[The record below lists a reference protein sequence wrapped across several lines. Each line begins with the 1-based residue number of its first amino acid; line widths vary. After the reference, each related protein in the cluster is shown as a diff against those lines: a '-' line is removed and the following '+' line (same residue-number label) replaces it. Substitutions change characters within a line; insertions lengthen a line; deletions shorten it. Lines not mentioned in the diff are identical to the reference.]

1 MAKALRGGDPKAA
14 VPSKPKILIFGPPG
28 TGKTTFACDFPSVYY
43 IDSEG
48 GADLEGYTDRLKAS
62 GAAYMGPRDGACDF
76 PTVLEEIQTLAT
88 TKHRFKTLV
97 IDSFSKLFETRV
109 AIDAE
114 AMERAGKE
122 DGFGAS
128 KKGAVGLSRRM
139 VSWFQRLDMNVVLI
153 CHQQAMYEGGKEVGV
168 TFSGWPKLGYELHLA
183 LRVAKLGASRKAF
196 VGKSR
201 LKGFPEGESFDLDY
215 ATFAGRYGRDVME
228 AESKAAEVSTPEQMA
243 EYHALLVEV
252 KPAEDVL
259 NKWEAA
265 CDDPASLER
274 PAMEKRLEW
283 LRKQRKPVA
292 VPA

>member
-48 GADLEGYTDRLKAS
+48 GADLEGYTDKLKAA
-62 GAAYMGPRDGACDF
+62 GAAYMGPSDGACDF

-97 IDSFSKLFETRV
+97 IDSFSKLFETRI
-109 AIDAE
+109 ALDAE
-114 AMERAGKE
+114 AMEKAGKKDE
-122 DGFGAS
+122 FGAS
-128 KKGAVGLSRRM
+128 KKGAVALSRRM
-139 VSWFQRLDMNVVLI
+139 IAWFQRLDMNVVLI
-153 CHQQAMYEGGKEVGV
+153 CHQQAMYADGKEIGV
-168 TFSGWPKLGYELHLA
+168 TFSGWPKLEYELHLA
-183 LRVAKLGASRKAF
+183 IRVAKLGAARKAF
-196 VGKSR
+196 IGKTR
-201 LKGFPEGESFDLDY
+201 LKGFPEGESFDLSY
-215 ATFAGRYGRDVME
+215 ANFAARYGRDVME
-228 AESKAAEVSTPEQMA
+228 AEAKMAEVSTPEQMA
-243 EYHALLVEV
+243 EYNALLAEV
-252 KPAEDVL
+252 KPSEEVL
-259 NKWEAA
+259 TKWEAA